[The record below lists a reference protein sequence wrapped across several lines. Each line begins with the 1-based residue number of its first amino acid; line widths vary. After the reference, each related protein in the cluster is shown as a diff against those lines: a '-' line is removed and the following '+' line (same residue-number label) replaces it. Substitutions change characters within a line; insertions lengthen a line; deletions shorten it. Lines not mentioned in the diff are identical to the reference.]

1 MTQSTPTDTGKYLW
15 ANLKALPYFRSLL
28 RAVEASYYEQ
38 IQLAKPIYD
47 LGCGDGHFASI
58 APLPPIAVGLDPWA
72 GPIREAR
79 AYPIYRSLVQ
89 ADAAAAP
96 FPDGHFA
103 SAVSN
108 SVLEHIPHLDEV
120 LVETARI
127 LRPGALFV
135 FCSPNHQ
142 WLGGLHLPALL
153 RKLGLKGL
161 AGWYAD
167 LFRRISRH
175 HHMLGP
181 DEWRSRLDAAGFEI
195 VDYWHYFRPAS
206 LHVLEWGHYFGL
218 PSWVARMLL
227 GRWILSP
234 SRWNLGLTAA
244 FLKPYA
250 TNERRTDGTYSFYV
264 ARRNG

>member
-1 MTQSTPTDTGKYLW
+1 MTPSTDKYLW
-15 ANLKALPYFRSLL
+15 ANLIALPYFRALL
-28 RAVEASYYEQ
+28 RGVEASYYEE
-38 IQLAKPIYD
+38 IQLAQPIYD

-58 APLPPIAVGLDPWA
+58 APLPPIAVGLDPWG

-79 AYPIYRSLVQ
+79 QYPVYQALVQ

-96 FPDGHFA
+96 FPTGHFA

-120 LVETARI
+120 LKETARL

-142 WLGGLHLPALL
+142 WSAGLHLPALL

-161 AGWYAD
+161 AERYAA

-181 DEWRSRLDAAGFEI
+181 DEWRTRLEAAGFEI
-195 VDYWHYFRPAS
+195 VEYWHYFRPAA

-218 PSWVARMLL
+218 PSWVARMLF
-227 GRWILSP
+227 GRWILAP
-234 SRWNLGLTAA
+234 ARWNLALTAA
-244 FLKPYA
+244 FLRPYA
-250 TNERRTDGTYSFYV
+250 TNERRPDGTYSFYI
-264 ARRNG
+264 ARRK